1 MMRKTKV
8 IGKTV
13 DLSRFF
19 CIFMNFENRRQY
31 KSVLEVDSKVEE
43 LIVKEEFRMVEA
55 NGLCMNYGPVVAVLN
70 ASFKAVKGEVLGLLG
85 PNGAGKTTIM
95 KILTT
100 QIVPTSGDAKVA
112 GFDILKDP
120 VEIRRRV
127 GYLPETPPLY
137 PEMEVAE
144 YLDFVGR
151 ARGLS
156 STRLKKRIDYV
167 ISTCGLREVYRMTVG
182 TLSRGYAQRTGL
194 AQALIHDPEIL
205 VLDEPTSGL
214 DPIQIVGVRDLVK
227 SLAHEKTVIFSTHI
241 LQEAEAISDRIVI
254 ITEGVIVADG
264 TIEELQSKI
273 LQKQRFTLIVGAS
286 QTDLK
291 SALEE
296 LSGKLALDYSIT
308 EEDSHSKATI
318 ETEAGTNAWEALT
331 NTVHKN
337 GWPVRQFTLEKT
349 SLEEAFRHY
358 VKKGAA
364 KRTAEEKAA

>member
-1 MMRKTKV
+1 
-8 IGKTV
+8 
-13 DLSRFF
+13 
-19 CIFMNFENRRQY
+19 
-31 KSVLEVDSKVEE
+31 
-43 LIVKEEFRMVEA
+43 MVEA
-55 NGLCMNYGPVVAVLN
+55 KGLCMNYGQVVALSD
-70 ASFKAVKGEVLGLLG
+70 ASFKAVKGKVLGLLG

-100 QIVPTSGDAKVA
+100 QIVPTSGGAMVA

-120 VEIRRRV
+120 LEIRRRV

-156 STRLKKRIDYV
+156 STTLKKRIDYV
-167 ISTCGLREVYRMTVG
+167 INVCGLREVYRMTLG

-214 DPIQIVGVRDLVK
+214 DPIQIVGIRNLVK

-241 LQEAEAISDRIVI
+241 LQEVEAISDRVVI

-264 TIEELQSKI
+264 TVEELQSEI
-273 LQKQRFTLIVGAS
+273 IQKQRFTLIVGAS
-286 QTDLK
+286 RTDLK
-291 SALEE
+291 ISLDE
-296 LSGKLALDYSIT
+296 LGGQLKLDYSII
-308 EEDSHSKATI
+308 EESGYSKATI
-318 ETEAGTNAWEALT
+318 ETDSGTKARDELT
-331 NTVHKN
+331 QMVHKK
-337 GWPVRQFTLEKT
+337 GWPVRQFVSEKT
-349 SLEEAFRHY
+349 SLDEMFRYY
-358 VKKGAA
+358 VKKGAV
-364 KRTAEEKAA
+364 KRAVEEKAA

>member
-1 MMRKTKV
+1 M
-8 IGKTV
+8 
-13 DLSRFF
+13 DLSGFF
-19 CIFMNFENRRQY
+19 YILMNFENRRQY
-31 KSVLEVDSKVEE
+31 KSVLEADSKVEE
-43 LIVKEEFRMVEA
+43 FIVKEEFCMVEA
-55 NGLCMNYGPVVAVLN
+55 NGLCMNYGSVVAVLN

-95 KILTT
+95 KILNT
-100 QIVPTSGDAKVA
+100 QIVPTSGEAVVA
-112 GFDILKDP
+112 GFNILKEP
-120 VEIRRRV
+120 VEVRRRV
-127 GYLPETPPLY
+127 GYLPEIPPLY

-156 STRLKKRIDYV
+156 STRLRQRIDYV
-167 ISTCGLREVYRMTVG
+167 VNACGLREVYRMTVG

-227 SLAHEKTVIFSTHI
+227 SLAREKTVIFSTHI
-241 LQEAEAISDRIVI
+241 LQEAEAISDRVVI

-273 LQKQRFTLIVGAS
+273 LRKQRFTLIVGAS
-286 QTDLK
+286 QADLK
-291 SALEE
+291 GALDE
-296 LSGKLALDYSIT
+296 LSGRLTVDYSIT
-308 EEDSHSKATI
+308 EEGDYSKATI
-318 ETEAGTNAWEALT
+318 ETDVGTDAWEALT
-331 NTVHKN
+331 NVVHKN

-349 SLEEAFRHY
+349 ALEEAFRHY